1 MEIWRGQPLN
11 SPTCPKIHIGKEKKC
26 ILQHWEKF
34 CFIICVGFPLSCG
47 EKKKWITP
55 YHPQHVESQN
65 DHTHTNPSMNGS
77 PSQKK
82 VLTTQSNQSYG
93 LYNNYSLAPIISSS
107 KEETI
112 LLPIHFLPTCS
123 INSYYTSMKVKMK
136 KQITVT
142 HSFIL
147 VEGDCKSNMDH
158 ILFLG
163 GGGGGF

>member
-1 MEIWRGQPLN
+1 M
-11 SPTCPKIHIGKEKKC
+11 
-26 ILQHWEKF
+26 
-34 CFIICVGFPLSCG
+34 
-47 EKKKWITP
+47 
-55 YHPQHVESQN
+55 ESQN

-163 GGGGGF
+163 GGGGGGLQIKAQKTTPNQRMQECRQWRGKQGAIKVNSHDLAQNFAS